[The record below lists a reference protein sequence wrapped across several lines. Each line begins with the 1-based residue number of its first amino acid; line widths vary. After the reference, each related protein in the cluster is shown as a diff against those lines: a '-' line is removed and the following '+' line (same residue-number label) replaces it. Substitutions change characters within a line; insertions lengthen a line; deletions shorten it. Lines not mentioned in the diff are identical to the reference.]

1 MIPLS
6 AAKGNPFQLSWKADQ
21 DGVLLRTFL
30 QEKAISKRALTDI
43 KFTGGLIEVNGC
55 EVNVRHMLSAGDTV
69 RIVFPPEVPSDG
81 IKAEQLDLPVLY
93 EDDVLIAVA
102 KPAGMNTI
110 PSREHPAGSLAS
122 GLLWIYEE
130 RGIQATAHI
139 VTRLDR
145 NTSGIVLAAKHRYV
159 HHLMSEMQKQKAV
172 FRKYE
177 ALAEGVFT
185 QADGVIEAPIGRRDD
200 SIIERTVRAD
210 GQYARTGYQVVKQYD
225 TFAHVS
231 VKPETGRTHQIRV
244 HFAYIGHPL
253 AGDDLYGGST
263 KRMTRQ
269 ALHCGSIL
277 FHHPL
282 TGVQIDVSMPMPID
296 MKNLVM

>member
-6 AAKGNPFQLSWKADQ
+6 AAKGKPFQLRWMAGQ

-43 KFTGGLIEVNGC
+43 KFNGGLIEVNGR
-55 EVNVRHMLSAGDTV
+55 EVNVRHVLSAGDAI

-81 IKAEQLDLPVLY
+81 IKAVQLDLPVLY
-93 EDDVLIAVA
+93 EDDTLIAVA

-122 GLLWIYEE
+122 GLLSLYAE

-145 NTSGIVLAAKHRYV
+145 DTSGIVLAAKNRYV
-159 HHLMSEMQKQKAV
+159 HHLMSEMQKQKMV
-172 FRKYE
+172 FRQYE

-185 QADGVIEAPIGRRDD
+185 QTDGVVEAPIGRRDD
-200 SIIERTVRAD
+200 SIIERIVRAD
-210 GQYARTGYQVVKQYD
+210 GKYARTGYQVIQQYD
-225 TFAHVS
+225 AFAHVS

-244 HFAYIGHPL
+244 HLAYIGHPL

-263 KRMTRQ
+263 KRITRQ
-269 ALHCGSIL
+269 ALHCGSL
-277 FHHPL
+277 AFRHPL
-282 TGVQIDVSMPMPID
+282 TEKQIDVSMPMPMD
-296 MKNLVM
+296 MNNMTF